1 MASRKPNRHK
11 PVTQCKVRFQPRRVD
26 EAAESVRATP
36 IARGR
41 LRIDGIPLVARGVS
55 FHDLVQASPG
65 ADSPMIHDFS
75 RVIQKSGHKT
85 IHFTVSGMKD
95 KAARLPPLLAA
106 LGELGCAHET
116 RDQRLHAI
124 NVPPTVDIA
133 AVAAILDGCQLAWSE
148 VG

>member
-11 PVTQCKVRFQPRRVD
+11 PVTQCKVRFQPLRQG

-36 IARGR
+36 ITRGR
-41 LRIDGIPLVARGVS
+41 MRIDGIPLVARGVS

-65 ADSPMIHDFS
+65 ADSPMVHDFS

-85 IHFTVSGMKD
+85 VHFNVSGMKD
-95 KAARLPPLLAA
+95 KAVRLPRLLAA
-106 LGELGCAHET
+106 LGELGCAHDT

-124 NVPPTVDIA
+124 NVPPTVDLQ
-133 AVAAILDGCQLAWSE
+133 AVTAMIEEWHLTWVD

>member
-1 MASRKPNRHK
+1 MPSRKPNRHK
-11 PVTQCKVRFQPRRVD
+11 PANECKVRFQPLRPGD
-26 EAAESVRATP
+26 PTETVRATP

-41 LRIDGIPLVARGVS
+41 LRIDGIPFVARGVS

-85 IHFTVSGMKD
+85 VHFHASGMRD
-95 KAARLPPLLAA
+95 KGVRLPELLAR
-106 LGELGCAHET
+106 LGELGCAHGT
-116 RDQRLHAI
+116 RDQRFHAI
-124 NVPPTVDIA
+124 NVPPTVEMQT
-133 AVAAILDGCQLAWSE
+133 VAALLAACGLDWVE